1 MCRIAYKKI
10 ALAKQM
16 GQGIARAGKQGKLNM
31 AGEKGK
37 PASEGNGKKPIL
49 EIAAA
54 LIIGVAVFL
63 LSDRIGE
70 FAEFGYLGAFAISLL
85 GSATILVPVPGWAVV
100 AALSKT
106 LDPLLLG
113 VFAGVGS
120 AIGELTAYIFGNG
133 VAQLLLE
140 RKKKDFEKYR
150 EMIRKNDFWA
160 IFVLSFL
167 PNPLFD
173 VAGLAAGASRVHWA
187 RFLAF
192 CALGRVLRF
201 ILFGYAGSV
210 ILNGI

>member
-1 MCRIAYKKI
+1 MGLHIKNIAQDRSIVEKGGEKIPGVPKAKKPYVEI
-10 ALAKQM
+10 AVALAV
-16 GQGIARAGKQGKLNM
+16 GAAVLIL
-31 AGEKGK
+31 
-37 PASEGNGKKPIL
+37 SE
-49 EIAAA
+49 
-54 LIIGVAVFL
+54 
-63 LSDRIGE
+63 RITE
-70 FAEFGYLGAFAISLL
+70 FAEFGYLGAFVISLL

-113 VFAGVGS
+113 ILAGVGS
-120 AIGELTAYIFGNG
+120 AIGELTAYLFGNG

-140 RKKKDFEKYR
+140 KRKRDFEKYC
-150 EMIRKNDFWA
+150 EMIRENDFWA

-173 VAGLAAGASRVHWA
+173 VAGLAAGASKVHWA

-201 ILFGYAGSV
+201 ILFGYAGSA

>member
-1 MCRIAYKKI
+1 M
-10 ALAKQM
+10 
-16 GQGIARAGKQGKLNM
+16 
-31 AGEKGK
+31 EKGSK
-37 PASEGNGKKPIL
+37 GRPGEAAAKKPYV

-54 LIIGVAVFL
+54 LIIGAAVL
-63 LSDRIGE
+63 ALGSRIGE
-70 FAEFGYLGAFAISLL
+70 FAEFGYLGAFVISLL

-113 VFAGVGS
+113 ILAGVGS
-120 AIGELTAYIFGNG
+120 AIGELTAYLFGNG
-133 VAQLLLE
+133 VAQILIG
-140 RKKKDFEKYR
+140 KKKDDFEKYR
-150 EMIRKNDFWA
+150 RMMRENDFWA

-173 VAGLAAGASRVHWA
+173 VAGLAAGASKVHWA
-187 RFLAF
+187 RFLLF

>member
-1 MCRIAYKKI
+1 MIRMNGRK
-10 ALAKQM
+10 
-16 GQGIARAGKQGKLNM
+16 NP
-31 AGEKGK
+31 GELEK
-37 PASEGNGKKPIL
+37 KKPYA
-49 EIAAA
+49 EIAIA
-54 LIIGVAVFL
+54 FL
-63 LSDRIGE
+63 AGAMVLVLSDRIGE
-70 FAEFGYLGAFAISLL
+70 FAEFGYFGAFAISLL

-113 VFAGVGS
+113 VLAGMGS
-120 AIGELTAYIFGNG
+120 AIGEMTAYLFGNG

-140 RKKKDFEKYR
+140 KRKKDFEKYR
-150 EMIRKNDFWA
+150 EMMRENDFWA

-173 VAGLAAGASRVHWA
+173 IAGLAAGASKVHWA
-187 RFLAF
+187 RFLLF

-201 ILFGYAGSV
+201 ILFGYAGSF